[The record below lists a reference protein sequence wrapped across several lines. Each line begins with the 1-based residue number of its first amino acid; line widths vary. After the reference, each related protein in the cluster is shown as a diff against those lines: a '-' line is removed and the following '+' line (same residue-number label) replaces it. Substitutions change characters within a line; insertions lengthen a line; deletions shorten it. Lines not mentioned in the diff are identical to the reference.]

1 MMKIEAITKMTAAP
15 KTQEPQAS
23 PSVRKPH
30 RWRPGTVALREIRQ
44 QQKSTKML
52 LPRASFERLVR
63 EIMQDMGTETTRIKP
78 EAIDALQQGS
88 EDYIVD
94 LLKHAQKFA
103 VHADRVTLGHDDLKL
118 AIEEQGSV
126 ES

>member
-1 MMKIEAITKMTAAP
+1 MTATAERSSPAP
-15 KTQEPQAS
+15 S

-30 RWRPGTVALREIRQ
+30 RWRPGTVALREIRKA
-44 QQKSTKML
+44 QKSTRNL

-63 EIMQDMGTETTRIKP
+63 EIIQDIGTETTRIKP

-103 VHADRVTLGHDDLKL
+103 LHADRVTLSHDDLKL
-118 AIEEQGSV
+118 AIDEQGCV